1 MAQSRGATGSPGP
14 PERGGESRG
23 ATGSPGPPE
32 RGGES
37 RGATGSPGPPERGGV
52 WGAMSGPPILIGVDV
67 GGTTIAAGGVTA
79 EGDVLHDDS
88 MLTHDAATAGTLVSI
103 ERLVAGVSAALAA
116 RGLTVAGIG
125 VGAPGPVDVE
135 TGRVGD
141 PAPHA
146 ADLVGQPIAARLGA
160 RFGVPVFVDND
171 VNALAL
177 AEWRFGTGR
186 GARSLVVLAPGTGF
200 GAGVILDGRLVRGVA
215 GFGGEFGHTP
225 VKFDGPP
232 CWCGGR
238 GCLAV
243 YASGRGI
250 AEAVRARVAGHA
262 ESPLLAAA
270 GGAADRI
277 TAELVFRA
285 AADGDPVATTVV
297 DEACR
302 ALGAMLATIV
312 NGLNPEV
319 VVVTGGV
326 AASLA
331 ALEKRIL
338 AATAEHAFARALA
351 ATRITIVPGDKRL
364 TMRGAAA
371 LVLYERERRAG

>member
-1 MAQSRGATGSPGP
+1 VGMSRGATGSPG
-14 PERGGESRG
+14 R
-23 ATGSPGPPE
+23 
-32 RGGES
+32 
-37 RGATGSPGPPERGGV
+37 PERGGV
-52 WGAMSGPPILIGVDV
+52 WGAISGPPILIGLDV
-67 GGTTIAAGGVTA
+67 GGTTIAAGAVTPDG
-79 EGDVLHDDS
+79 EVLLDERVA
-88 MLTHDAATAGTLVSI
+88 TRDAKAVGTPAAIEALV
-103 ERLVAGVSAALAA
+103 ERVRAAVAA

-125 VGAPGPVDVE
+125 VGVPGPVDAEAGV
-135 TGRVGD
+135 VGD

-146 ADLVGQPIAARLGA
+146 PDLVDVPLAQRLAA
-160 RFGVPVFVDND
+160 RFGIPAFVDND

-177 AEWRFGTGR
+177 GEWRFGAGR
-186 GARSLVVLAPGTGF
+186 GARSLVVLAAGTGF
-200 GAGVILDGRLVRGVA
+200 GGGVILDGRLVRGVA
-215 GFGGEFGHTP
+215 GFGGEFGHAP

-250 AEAVRARVAGHA
+250 TEAARARVAREAGA
-262 ESPLLAAA
+262 ALLQAA
-270 GGAADRI
+270 GGDAQRI
-277 TAELVFRA
+277 TAELVFRMATDGEPVA
-285 AADGDPVATTVV
+285 AAVV

-312 NGLNPEV
+312 NGLNPQV

-326 AASLA
+326 AGSLA

-338 AATAEHAFARALA
+338 AAAAEHAFARALA

-371 LVLYERERRAG
+371 LVLYERARRAA

>member
-1 MAQSRGATGSPGP
+1 MADTTSGAI
-14 PERGGESRG
+14 
-23 ATGSPGPPE
+23 
-32 RGGES
+32 
-37 RGATGSPGPPERGGV
+37 
-52 WGAMSGPPILIGVDV
+52 SGPPILIGVDV
-67 GGTTIAAGGVTA
+67 GGTAIAAGGVTA
-79 EGDVLHDDS
+79 DGDVVHDES
-88 MLTHDAATAGTLVSI
+88 VLTHDAAATGTLVAI
-103 ERLVAGVSAALAA
+103 ERLVQRVSGALAT

-125 VGAPGPVDVE
+125 VGVPGPVDVE
-135 TGRVGD
+135 SGRVCE

-146 ADLVGQPIAARLGA
+146 ADLVGQPLGPRLAA

-177 AEWRFGTGR
+177 AEWRFGAGR

-200 GAGVILDGRLVRGVA
+200 GAGVILDGRLIRGVA

-250 AEAVRARVAGHA
+250 AEAAQARVAGHA

-270 GGAADRI
+270 GGAAQRI

-285 AADGDPVATTVV
+285 AADGEPTATAVV

-326 AASLA
+326 AVSLA

-338 AATAEHAFARALA
+338 AAAAEHAFARALA
-351 ATRITIVPGDKRL
+351 ATRITIAPGDKRL
-364 TMRGAAA
+364 TVRGAAA
-371 LVLYERERRAG
+371 LVLYERERRPG